1 MTIDRLANDFAHLL
15 LTGKP
20 VQAAEKYWADDIV
33 RIEPAR
39 LPEGKPRQA
48 TGYAASLAK
57 LLEWIE
63 ESDAAELVIDGPFV
77 TGNVFALF
85 LDMEIAVPG
94 TGSREPFS
102 EIAIFTVRDQ
112 KIIEERYFYG

>member
-1 MTIDRLANDFAHLL
+1 MTIDHLASDFAHLL
-15 LTGKP
+15 LAGNLAE
-20 VQAAEKYWADDIV
+20 AAEKYWANDIV

-39 LPEGKPRQA
+39 LPAGEPRQA
-48 TGYAASLAK
+48 TGYAAAHAK

-63 ESDAAELVIDGPFV
+63 VSDAAELVIDGPFV

-94 TGSREPFS
+94 TGNREPFS

-112 KIIEERYFYG
+112 KIVEERHFYE

>member
-1 MTIDRLANDFAHLL
+1 MTIDRLASDFAHLL
-15 LTGKP
+15 LSGNP

-39 LPEGKPRQA
+39 LPAGNPKTS
-48 TGYAASLAK
+48 TGYAAAFAR
-57 LLEWIE
+57 LLDWVKT
-63 ESDAAELVIDGPFV
+63 SDAAELVIDGPFV

-94 TGSREPFS
+94 TGNREPFS
-102 EIAIFTVRDQ
+102 EIAIFTVRGE
-112 KIIEERYFYG
+112 KIIEERHFYG

>member
-1 MTIDRLANDFAHLL
+1 MTIDRLASDFAHLL
-15 LTGKP
+15 LTGNP
-20 VQAAEKYWADDIV
+20 IEAAEKYWADDII

-39 LPEGKPRQA
+39 LPAGEPQQA
-48 TGYAASLAK
+48 TGYAAAYAE

-63 ESDAAELVIDGPFV
+63 ATDADELVIDGPFV

-85 LDMEIAVPG
+85 LDMEIAVPE
-94 TGSREPFS
+94 TGKREPFS
-102 EIAIFTVRDQ
+102 EIAVFTVRDQ